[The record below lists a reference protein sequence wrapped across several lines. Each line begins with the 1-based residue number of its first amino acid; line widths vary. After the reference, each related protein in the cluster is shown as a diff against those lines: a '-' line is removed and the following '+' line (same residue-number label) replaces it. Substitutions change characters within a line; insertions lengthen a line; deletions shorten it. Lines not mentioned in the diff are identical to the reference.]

1 MNNMKL
7 LLDQVTTFCNDI
19 GMRLSESKCA
29 YMVIEKGTLL
39 GKKEPIIINNVKM
52 KPMEKCESYKY
63 LDQDENISY
72 VGPVNKERVIKE
84 YKNCVRMIWKSE
96 LSSYNKYIAHNT
108 FAVPILIPTFGLLNW
123 TIKGIEYIGFS
134 TRKIL
139 CMTYNFHRN
148 SDIDQLY
155 LQRTTGGRGLKS
167 IKIAYGT
174 RVITARQ
181 HLIRS
186 KNNNKYLENVIKH
199 EDNNLMR
206 VGKELPES
214 MNIDDNNQ
222 LKPQMISKKYL
233 QAILEVKSISF
244 KNKPLH
250 CYIHRKIAEDNKVD
264 QKLSN
269 NWTNN

>member
-1 MNNMKL
+1 M
-7 LLDQVTTFCNDI
+7 
-19 GMRLSESKCA
+19 
-29 YMVIEKGTLL
+29 
-39 GKKEPIIINNVKM
+39 
-52 KPMEKCESYKY
+52 
-63 LDQDENISY
+63 
-72 VGPVNKERVIKE
+72 
-84 YKNCVRMIWKSE
+84 
-96 LSSYNKYIAHNT
+96 
-108 FAVPILIPTFGLLNW
+108 
-123 TIKGIEYIGFS
+123 
-134 TRKIL
+134 
-139 CMTYNFHRN
+139 
-148 SDIDQLY
+148 
-155 LQRTTGGRGLKS
+155 KS

-186 KNNNKYLENVIKH
+186 KNNNKCLENVTKH

-222 LKPQMISKKYL
+222 LKTQMISKKYL